1 MAVFSNG
8 QLLSAFLKDQA
19 ASALAAAERVDLGQ
33 ITEEALDDLEATI
46 WEHAGVEPLEVSWAD
61 RWSTGAAEKSMPIH
75 RSDGPSVDRKVR
87 SLEVYFPY
95 TGTKELWTKVI
106 DGARDLIRIGENRLG
121 QVKVHS
127 DEELMIEMFV
137 GGMEP
142 RDVTNELSWTTDK
155 VKTYVGWCNERVET
169 WSTTVRAEVRG
180 RLQERRLEAQRG
192 AALDEA
198 LGIPVRKRPTDE
210 QIPVPL
216 TRKSLKLPPTG
227 MARRGHPD
235 HVLEEEIYE
244 DVVRTIDR
252 LAVAMERTSTAFG
265 LSEPQIRD
273 LILIVLNANYDGQA
287 VGEAFNAAG
296 KTDILLR
303 WQNRHAFI
311 GECKFWTGQKSVTDA
326 VDQLLSYTTWRDTK
340 AALVVFIK
348 DRKGIGAVIDLAK
361 ETVES
366 HPDCEG
372 IDSTR
377 TEWDSCTRYVLRKP
391 EDRTRK
397 VAVALIL
404 VPLYAGK

>member
-1 MAVFSNG
+1 M
-8 QLLSAFLKDQA
+8 FLKEQA
-19 ASALAAAERVDLGQ
+19 ASALAAAERVDLDR
-33 ITEEALDDLEATI
+33 ITEEALDDLEAAI
-46 WEHAGVEPLEVSWAD
+46 WEQAGVEPLEVSWD
-61 RWSTGAAEKSMPIH
+61 DKWSAGAAEKSMPIH

-87 SLEVYFPY
+87 SLEVYVPY
-95 TGTKELWTKVI
+95 TGTKELWSKVI
-106 DGARDLIRIGENRLG
+106 DGAQDLVRSGENLLG
-121 QVKVHS
+121 RAKVHS

-137 GGMEP
+137 GGMEL
-142 RDVTNELSWTTDK
+142 RDVTNELSWTTNK

-169 WSTTVRAEVRG
+169 WSTTVRADVRA

-192 AALDEA
+192 AALDDA
-198 LGIPVRKRPTDE
+198 LGIPVRKRPTEE
-210 QIPVPL
+210 QIPIPL
-216 TRKSLKLPPTG
+216 TRKSLKLPPAG
-227 MARRGHPD
+227 MARRGQPD

-265 LSEPQIRD
+265 LSEPEIRD

-348 DRKGIGAVIDLAK
+348 DRKDIGAVIKLAK
-361 ETVES
+361 ETMES
-366 HPDCEG
+366 HPDCKG
-372 IDSTR
+372 FDSTR
-377 TEWDSCTRYVLRKP
+377 TEWDSCTRYILRKP
-391 EDRTRK
+391 DDADRT